1 MRTLYL
7 SALPFRTDESAI
19 RALAEP
25 YGPIGRI
32 QLFADWVNPSFEPYA
47 LIELEKIDDAVE
59 GLDGMKIG
67 NMHLRAHER
76 PGQ

>member
-19 RALAEP
+19 RKLVSEF
-25 YGPIGRI
+25 GPIGNVR
-32 QLFADWVNPSFEPYA
+32 LHADWQNPTFEPYA
-47 LIELEKIDDAVE
+47 LVELERIAEAVE
-59 GLDGMKIG
+59 ALDGLKIG

-76 PGQ
+76 LAP

>member
-7 SALPFRTDESAI
+7 SALPFRTDEG
-19 RALAEP
+19 ALRHLVEP
-25 YGPIGRI
+25 YGPIGSI
-32 QLFADWVNPSFEPYA
+32 ELHADWINPTYEPYA
-47 LIELEKIDDAVE
+47 LIQVEKITEAVE

-76 PGQ
+76 PTR